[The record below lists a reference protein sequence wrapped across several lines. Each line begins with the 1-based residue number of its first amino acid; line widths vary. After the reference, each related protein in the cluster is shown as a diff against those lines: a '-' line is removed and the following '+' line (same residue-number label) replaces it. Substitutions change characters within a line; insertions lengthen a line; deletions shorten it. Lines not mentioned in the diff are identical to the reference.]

1 VNFTWVP
8 DSCLTNQPIF
18 DRAFDASPVFISAR
32 ARAQERQI
40 DQFYREPL
48 IPIGVSSVGQLDE
61 LASSLVGV
69 SKDAI
74 SGEFHSHLAR

>member
-1 VNFTWVP
+1 MS
-8 DSCLTNQPIF
+8 DQPTIL
-18 DRAFDASPVFISAR
+18 DRPLDACPVFIDAP

-40 DQFYREPL
+40 DQFYRDPL
-48 IPIGVSSVGQLDE
+48 ICVALSGVGQLDE